1 VIKNYGNTDSELS
14 VNVNE
19 TKVCRDIVKKIM
31 DFGVKQSQILNIIY
45 FLSLELEN
53 RDQMLDIS
61 NLVKNMKFN
70 LTEDDTKHIDLDLE

>member
-1 VIKNYGNTDSELS
+1 MIKNYGNTDSELS